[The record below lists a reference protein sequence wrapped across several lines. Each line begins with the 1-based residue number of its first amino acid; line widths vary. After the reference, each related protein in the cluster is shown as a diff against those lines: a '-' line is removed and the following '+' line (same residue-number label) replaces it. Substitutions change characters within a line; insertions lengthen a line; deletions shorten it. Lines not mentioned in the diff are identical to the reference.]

1 MSQGATVS
9 RTDAH
14 SPSAGRHRERERAAA
29 LHARQ
34 QAARRR
40 RLSAVAAAV
49 AVVLVATGLLIART
63 VVGGSSST
71 AATTGAD
78 PGVIAAVTHVPT
90 AVLNTVGA
98 GQGAAGPTGL
108 AGAPALTQAGKP
120 QIVYL
125 GAEYCPYC
133 AAERWAVVQALS
145 RFGTFTGLG
154 QTRSAAGDIYPNT
167 ATLSFHG
174 STYSSAYLVFDGYEQ
189 QSNQRQGSSYA
200 PLDPVPADV
209 AQLAATYG
217 QGGIPFV
224 DLGGK
229 AVISGA
235 GYSPSLLAGKSQA
248 QIAAALSDA
257 SSPIAKAVL
266 GEANRITATLCTLT
280 GGQPGQV
287 CQTPAVQSAANA
299 HG

>member
-1 MSQGATVS
+1 MSHTDS
-9 RTDAH
+9 RTRTA
-14 SPSAGRHRERERAAA
+14 ARQRERAAA
-29 LHARQ
+29 LRAR

-49 AVVLVATGLLIART
+49 AIVLVAAGLLIAR
-63 VVGGSSST
+63 VAAGGGGT
-71 AATTGAD
+71 AASTGAE
-78 PGVIAAVTHVPT
+78 PGVVAAVTHVP
-90 AVLNTVGA
+90 ASVLDAVGA
-98 GQGAAGPTGL
+98 GQGATGPH
-108 AGAPALTQAGKP
+108 AISGAPTLSQAGKP
-120 QIVYL
+120 RIVYL

-174 STYSSAYLVFDGYEQ
+174 ATYSSAYLVFDGYEQ
-189 QSNQRQGSSYA
+189 QSNQRQGDGYA
-200 PLDPVPADV
+200 PLDAVPADV
-209 AQLAATYG
+209 TQLAGTYG

-224 DLGGK
+224 DFGGA

-280 GGQPGQV
+280 GGKPGQV
-287 CQTPAVQSAANA
+287 CQSTGVQAAA
-299 HG
+299 HATG